1 MPYQH
6 SEEYLKT
13 HTTSKDTSTP
23 KNEKE
28 RKQKEFTSEQVAGM
42 SSELTKANRK
52 LRSGIFTQ
60 AQYQEERQRIFK
72 KYDIT
77 KDERIKYLG
86 KKFAS

>member
-1 MPYQH
+1 LLSCLQYCIK
-6 SEEYLKT
+6 YGNI
-13 HTTSKDTSTP
+13 STP
-23 KNEKE
+23 KTERE

-77 KDERIKYLG
+77 KEERIKYLG